1 MDNTIVTRQQEIVER
16 NITVTGKIM
25 QFLLENPD
33 IFDALPDQFE
43 LVVLPDDDPDIRQH
57 NLDLLDKYG
66 SEGKPVVFARI
77 KAHPEN
83 PKARIDPSIFVRLTP
98 LSRPRIDEVK
108 VIDITFPAVVVAVA
122 VAVGMW

>member
-43 LVVLPDDDPDIRQH
+43 LVVLPDPWR
-57 NLDLLDKYG
+57 
-66 SEGKPVVFARI
+66 PAMRI
-77 KAHPEN
+77 
-83 PKARIDPSIFVRLTP
+83 T
-98 LSRPRIDEVK
+98 
-108 VIDITFPAVVVAVA
+108 
-122 VAVGMW
+122 VGGLAS